1 MYVSMKGMLA
11 RANQGK
17 YAVMAINCFN
27 LETAKAVIEAAQ
39 ELRAPIIV
47 DLLQDHLMQHFGSKL
62 LTRPIIEMANA
73 ASVEV
78 AINLDHGQ
86 DVGFVKRCLR
96 DGFSSVMMDASRY
109 PIDENIR
116 ITKEMV
122 EFAQSYDASVEGEIG
137 NIGSVSRNQMT
148 DDEMYTNPDLSIR
161 YAKETGIDAL
171 AISYGSSHGDYPDG
185 YIPAFR
191 FDILEKIKGET
202 GIPLVLHGGSGCGE
216 ENIRKSISLGI
227 NKINVGSD
235 FFKAQINSIKKTMVG
250 NEIDYFDVIHQTIKA
265 GKDLVKYYIEL
276 AGSEG
281 KSL

>member
-47 DLLQDHLMQHFGSKL
+47 DLLQDHLMQHLGSKL

-148 DDEMYTNPDLSIR
+148 DDEMYTNPDLAIR

-235 FFKAQINSIKKTMVG
+235 FFKAQVNSIKENMVR
-250 NEIDYFDVIHQTIKA
+250 NEIDYFDIIHQTIKA

-276 AGSEG
+276 AGTEG

>member
-1 MYVSMKGMLA
+1 MKGMLA

>member
-47 DLLQDHLMQHFGSKL
+47 DLLQDHLMQHLGSKL

-148 DDEMYTNPDLSIR
+148 DDEMYTNPDLAIR

-235 FFKAQINSIKKTMVG
+235 FFKAQINSIKENMVG
-250 NEIDYFDVIHQTIKA
+250 NEIGYFDIIHQTIKA

>member
-47 DLLQDHLMQHFGSKL
+47 DLLQDHLMQHLGSKL

-148 DDEMYTNPDLSIR
+148 DDEMYTNPDLAIR

-235 FFKAQINSIKKTMVG
+235 FFKAQVNSIKENMVG
-250 NEIDYFDVIHQTIKA
+250 NEIDYFDIIHQTIKA

>member
-17 YAVMAINCFN
+17 YALMAINCFN

-148 DDEMYTNPDLSIR
+148 DDEMYTNPDLAIR

-235 FFKAQINSIKKTMVG
+235 FFKAQINSIKENMVG

>member
-47 DLLQDHLMQHFGSKL
+47 DLLQDHLMQHLGSKL

-148 DDEMYTNPDLSIR
+148 DDEMYTNPDLAIR

-235 FFKAQINSIKKTMVG
+235 FFKAQINSIKENMVG
-250 NEIDYFDVIHQTIKA
+250 NEIDYFDIIHQTIKA